1 MAGGQG
7 KSSFEAGTSPVEVV
21 CIQLL
26 AGSAG
31 AHPMELTVPG
41 RKKGQQNWDCG
52 GDNKDGS
59 CVLEPLL
66 NRGKFIPWKVGIVT
80 LKLCALYT
88 GA

>member
-1 MAGGQG
+1 
-7 KSSFEAGTSPVEVV
+7 
-21 CIQLL
+21 
-26 AGSAG
+26 
-31 AHPMELTVPG
+31 MELTVPG